1 MLNLQNM
8 LAIKDLMSGMNN
20 EEKSID
26 FYEENGI
33 MIMTKEYHLRRGY
46 CCENGCRH
54 CPYTFLE
61 NNNEQDNPA
70 ATEE

>member
-1 MLNLQNM
+1 
-8 LAIKDLMSGMNN
+8 MSGMNN